1 MTLCAGSILAEVA
14 LSPAIPVGR
23 AAMIGHEMDQ
33 KHDKP
38 RKVSL
43 NVLPDQDKLS
53 GILARAEVNQKMRAE
68 SQPMQGEDDMAD
80 EGPHVLTAPADWSEA
95 QKSLHAQVVGVL
107 KSVFDPE
114 IPVNIYELG
123 LVYDI
128 DVTEEGKVLVK
139 MTLTAPACPVAD
151 SMPPEIEAQ
160 IQAIPE
166 CTFAH
171 VLLVWDPPWD
181 RDRMS
186 EAAKLQLGMM

>member
-1 MTLCAGSILAEVA
+1 
-14 LSPAIPVGR
+14 
-23 AAMIGHEMDQ
+23 MIGNDMEQ
-33 KHDKP
+33 TNDKP
-38 RKVSL
+38 RKLSL
-43 NVLPDQDKLS
+43 NVLPDPDKLS
-53 GILARAEVNQKMRAE
+53 GILARAEANQKLRSE
-68 SQPMQGEDDMAD
+68 SQPSQAEDDMVD
-80 EGPHVLTAPADWSEA
+80 EGPHVLTAPADWSEP
-95 QKSLHAQVVGVL
+95 QKALHAKVISVL

-114 IPVNIYELG
+114 IPVNIYDLG
-123 LVYDI
+123 LIYDV
-128 DVTEEGKVLVK
+128 DVTAEGKVLVK

>member
-1 MTLCAGSILAEVA
+1 
-14 LSPAIPVGR
+14 
-23 AAMIGHEMDQ
+23 MIGQEMDQ

-43 NVLPDQDKLS
+43 NVLLDQDKLS
-53 GILARAEVNQKMRAE
+53 GILARAEANQKLRAE
-68 SQPMQGEDDMAD
+68 LQPAQTEDDMAD
-80 EGPHVLTAPADWSEA
+80 EGPHVLTVPADWSEA
-95 QKSLHAQVVGVL
+95 QKSLHAKVVGVL
-107 KSVFDPE
+107 KSIFDPE